1 MQSLDMISMN
11 KDPVPL
17 MQKKQDPLVGG
28 FNHLE
33 ICKFING
40 KDDIPYKTKFM
51 FETTNQQYDPISK
64 VSTRRE
70 GDFSKHLDH

>member
-17 MQKKQDPLVGG
+17 MQKKKHKIPLVGG

-33 ICKFING
+33 IYEFVNG
-40 KDDIPYKTKFM
+40 KDDIPYKNK
-51 FETTNQQYDPISK
+51 NH
-64 VSTRRE
+64 V
-70 GDFSKHLDH
+70 